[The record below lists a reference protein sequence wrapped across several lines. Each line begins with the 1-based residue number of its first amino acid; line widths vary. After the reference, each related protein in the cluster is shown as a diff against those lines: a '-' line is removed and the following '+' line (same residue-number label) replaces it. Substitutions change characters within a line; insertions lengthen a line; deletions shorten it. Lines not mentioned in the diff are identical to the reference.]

1 MIESERADQQG
12 ADDKLDPAKAVAAYT
27 RSDAGAGH
35 GSSAILPSDLRT
47 PATLV
52 VCQFYMSRLTI
63 SGPWTTYSQKSCPS
77 HLPTPHHHLSTG
89 KRWATQQ
96 GLSEIGQEPS
106 ERNSLCNRPGVIWRL
121 LQVSNG
127 LHDGIFSV

>member
-1 MIESERADQQG
+1 MIEWGRADQQG

-52 VCQFYMSRLTI
+52 VCHFYMSRLTI
-63 SGPWTTYSQKSCPS
+63 SVPWTTYSQRSCPTR
-77 HLPTPHHHLSTG
+77 LPTPHHNLSTG

-96 GLSEIGQEPS
+96 GSFETGRELS

-121 LQVSNG
+121 LQVSSE
-127 LHDGIFSV
+127 LHDGISSV